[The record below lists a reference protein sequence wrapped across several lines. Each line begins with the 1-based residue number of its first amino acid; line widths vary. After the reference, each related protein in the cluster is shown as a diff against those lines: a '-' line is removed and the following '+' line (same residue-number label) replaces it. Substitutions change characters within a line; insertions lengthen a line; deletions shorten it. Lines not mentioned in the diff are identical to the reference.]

1 MNRYDV
7 IIIGAGPNGLAAG
20 AYLTKAGLKVLILE
34 KLLESG
40 GGLACEEVTLPRFIH
55 NTHAVYHLMTEYA
68 PPYTD
73 FNLENDIVK
82 FVYPDLQ
89 FALPLSNGKSVC
101 IYKDVERT
109 YASLAKFS
117 QKDAETYRE
126 IYHKFHQQVDCFT
139 AAATYVPPMP
149 APLQAAMLDA
159 TELGREITSYSS
171 KSPKTIVEEL
181 FENEHV
187 RALMLYVTA
196 HWGLEPDVDGIGYLA
211 VLCLE
216 RASHYKLCVGGTHS
230 LAQALIRII
239 LNNGGMIW
247 GSQKIKRII
256 VNNGAAT
263 GVELENGRVIE
274 ADKAVISTIDPIQ
287 TFMKY
292 VGKENLS
299 EEFVEKVENYQWEHW
314 SLMTVH
320 MALDKAPAF
329 LDSDV
334 NNACV
339 YAPVGTETYE
349 ELLGLWDAISRGELM
364 TKGFNCCF
372 PSVHDPSQAP
382 KGRHTGLISQ
392 MAPYNLKEGPEKY
405 YNYKFKEEMARRCLE
420 TLQKYAPNMTGD
432 NILWTA
438 THTPLDIENRLLD
451 MVHGSI
457 KQGAYNPLQL
467 GFLRPNEDCSN
478 NRTPVERLYLGGAS
492 CHPGGLANFG
502 PGYNVA
508 NAIAEDLGLQKWWP
522 EPDCV
527 VKARQ
532 AGLMQ

>member
-1 MNRYDV
+1 MPRYDV

-20 AYLTKAGLKVLILE
+20 AYLSKAGLKVLILE
-34 KLLESG
+34 RQLEAG
-40 GGLACEEVTLPRFIH
+40 GGLASEEATLPHFIH
-55 NTHAVYHLMTEYA
+55 NTHAVYHLMTDYA
-68 PPYTD
+68 PPFKD
-73 FNLENDIVK
+73 FNLESDIVK

-89 FALPLSNGKSVC
+89 FALPLSSGKSVC

-109 YASLAKFS
+109 CASLAKFS
-117 QKDAETYRE
+117 AKDAETYRE
-126 IYHKFHQQVDCFT
+126 IYEKFHRQVDSFT

-171 KSPKTIVEEL
+171 KSPKTIIEEL

-196 HWGLEPDVDGIGYLA
+196 HWGLEPDVDGVGYLA

-230 LAQALIRII
+230 LAQALIRIVMGS
-239 LNNGGMIW
+239 GGMIW
-247 GSQKIKRII
+247 GSQKIKRVI
-256 VNNGAAT
+256 VAGGAAI
-263 GVELENGRVIE
+263 GVEMEDGRVIE
-274 ADKAVISTIDPIQ
+274 AEKAIISTIDPIQ
-287 TFMKY
+287 TFIKY
-292 VGKENLS
+292 VGKDNLE
-299 EEFVEKVENYQWEHW
+299 EEFVEKIENFQWEHW

-320 MALDKAPAF
+320 LALDQAPAF
-329 LDSDV
+329 LDPEI
-334 NNACV
+334 NHACV
-339 YAPVGTETYE
+339 YAPVGIETHE
-349 ELLGLWDAISRGELM
+349 ELLGFWEAIARGEVM

-372 PSVHDPSQAP
+372 PSIHDPTQAP
-382 KGRHTGLISQ
+382 PGRHTGLISQ
-392 MAPYNLKEGPEKY
+392 MAPYNLNEGPEKY
-405 YNYKFKEEMARRCLE
+405 YSYRFKEELGRQCLE
-420 TLQKYAPNMTGD
+420 TLQKYAPNLAGD
-432 NILWTA
+432 NVLWSI
-438 THTPLDIENRLLD
+438 THTPLDIGNRFLD

-457 KQGAYNPLQL
+457 KQGAYDPLQL

-478 NRTPVERLYLGGAS
+478 NRTPVTNLYLGGAS

-508 NAIAEDLGLQKWWP
+508 NAIAEDLGLEKWWP

-527 VKARQ
+527 LKARE
-532 AGLMQ
+532 AGLMP